1 MVFKDEPVTQVLVQY
16 VKLLPA
22 ARMRISESKM
32 ADKLESNL
40 RQLQSRSS
48 KIPNSRLL
56 IEEIQNVQQ
65 ELKSLEFQQK
75 YKDYFQN

>member
-65 ELKSLEFQQK
+65 ELKSPEF
-75 YKDYFQN
+75 

>member
-22 ARMRISESKM
+22 ARMRISESTM

-65 ELKSLEFQQK
+65 ELKSPEF
-75 YKDYFQN
+75 